1 MAIMQVTA
9 SLGENSTVL
18 SDSGSSYSG
27 NIVAPQE
34 EGNYIASINVY
45 DDSGN
50 VSVATRS
57 VVVSDF
63 IPAKTNWVSSDRFNI
78 QDYNRILGNIE
89 YLHKYGCRLIGPFE
103 IKDMGKKL
111 DSYAGYWEVKVF
123 NAFED
128 NIDILNQNILNRD
141 FGIKQV
147 FYENGI
153 FIGYQELNRI
163 EGAILNMKATLDTIK
178 AGLRRI
184 PFRLG
189 TYRQMRI

>member
-18 SDSGSSYSG
+18 SDSGGSYSG

-89 YLHKYGCRLIGPFE
+89 YLHKYGCRLIVTRQ
-103 IKDMGKKL
+103 I
-111 DSYAGYWEVKVF
+111 
-123 NAFED
+123 
-128 NIDILNQNILNRD
+128 IILSCRNPAAD
-141 FGIKQV
+141 
-147 FYENGI
+147 
-153 FIGYQELNRI
+153 
-163 EGAILNMKATLDTIK
+163 
-178 AGLRRI
+178 
-184 PFRLG
+184 
-189 TYRQMRI
+189 